1 MKNETKREIA
11 SWTGIISIL
20 SLIGIGIDQSIG
32 ESKYKLL
39 NMLKDCK
46 FYLTYLE
53 DIAKDMKKN
62 GEDVELT
69 LAKLEKLQVESS
81 SIIKELEVM
90 NKYKLYVNYLRKGSD
105 LSKKLNKFFEEFKSL
120 KKQVED

>member
-1 MKNETKREIA
+1 MENGTKKEIA
-11 SWTGIISIL
+11 FWPGIISIL
-20 SLIGIGIDQSIG
+20 SLMGIGIDKSIG

-46 FYLTYLE
+46 FSLTYLE
-53 DIAKDMKKN
+53 NLTRERVEN
-62 GEDVELT
+62 GEDFGLVLAELGR
-69 LAKLEKLQVESS
+69 LQVESS
-81 SIIKELEVM
+81 RIIAELETM

-120 KKQVED
+120 KKKVED

>member
-1 MKNETKREIA
+1 MENGTKREIA
-11 SWTGIISIL
+11 FWTGIISIL
-20 SLIGIGIDQSIG
+20 SLMGIGIDQSIG

-46 FYLTYLE
+46 LYLTYLE
-53 DIAKDMKKN
+53 NSAKEMKKN

-81 SIIKELEVM
+81 SIIKELEAM

-105 LSKKLNKFFEEFKSL
+105 LSKKLNKFFEEFNIL
-120 KKQVED
+120 KKIVED

>member
-1 MKNETKREIA
+1 MENGTKREIA
-11 SWTGIISIL
+11 FWTGILSIL
-20 SLIGIGIDQSIG
+20 SLMGIGIDQSVG

-39 NMLKDCK
+39 NFLKDCK
-46 FYLTYLE
+46 LSLTYLE
-53 DIAKDMKKN
+53 NLTRERVEN
-62 GEDVELT
+62 GEDFGLVLVELGS
-69 LAKLEKLQVESS
+69 LQIESS
-81 SIIKELEVM
+81 SIIAELETM